1 MAGANTHV
9 PDPLSRQDLP
19 MGRGS
24 HPARHGGAWTWAA
37 WARGPWGPVSAGPAV
52 PTSRLGAKPTAP
64 PGPRPAKGRLQD
76 TTAEPQG
83 CCLFPVGWP
92 GGWLCL
98 GAVPRGQR
106 LCAWCHQVASL
117 SVGEGHV
124 RAGPPQVWFHSKGQP
139 PQNDPCCPF
148 LLFWDQQLG
157 LCPRAPL
164 GQTLLGR
171 WEGPAW
177 DHEHRWGSSLPHP
190 HPPPLDNSKTK
201 EGPVFRGNSGSPPQ
215 RASASPRSCGRCS
228 GCPPRTR
235 RAVGGGGGAEGL
247 LGAAPHP
254 RGHPA
259 GCAQAALRRPG
270 RDKALPS
277 AVEDQAR
284 FPPQMPFQGQGTLSP
299 GVNLGHCRQDGDGA
313 SAGEGQGGWCR
324 WARCPQARPVWS
336 HAAVGG
342 QLLQKCP
349 GEGGQ
354 AVCSSSAQLQL
365 PGCVLGR
372 GLGRPLTSH
381 LFMGPGP
388 PKAAATQ
395 PIGADGWR
403 PCRLPSATRGGW
415 PGPGPTHMS

>member
-76 TTAEPQG
+76 TPAEPQG

-235 RAVGGGGGAEGL
+235 RAVGGGWARRACWVLLHTHGATLLDAHRLLCAGRAGTKRFPLLSRTRLGFHPRCLSKVKERSPLVSTWDTAVKMGTGPQLERVRAAGVAGPGAHRQGLSGAMQLSVGNCCKSALVKGVRLCAPALPNYSCQAACWGGAL
-247 LGAAPHP
+247 
-254 RGHPA
+254 
-259 GCAQAALRRPG
+259 
-270 RDKALPS
+270 
-277 AVEDQAR
+277 
-284 FPPQMPFQGQGTLSP
+284 
-299 GVNLGHCRQDGDGA
+299 
-313 SAGEGQGGWCR
+313 
-324 WARCPQARPVWS
+324 
-336 HAAVGG
+336 
-342 QLLQKCP
+342 
-349 GEGGQ
+349 
-354 AVCSSSAQLQL
+354 
-365 PGCVLGR
+365 
-372 GLGRPLTSH
+372 
-381 LFMGPGP
+381 
-388 PKAAATQ
+388 
-395 PIGADGWR
+395 AD
-403 PCRLPSATRGGW
+403 L
-415 PGPGPTHMS
+415 

>member
-52 PTSRLGAKPTAP
+52 PTSMLGAKPTAP

-235 RAVGGGGGAEGL
+235 RAVGGGGG
-247 LGAAPHP
+247 
-254 RGHPA
+254 RGGPA
-259 GCAQAALRRPG
+259 GCCSTPTGPPCWMRTGCSAPAGPG
-270 RDKALPS
+270 QSASLCCRGPGSVSTPDAFPRSRNALPWC
-277 AVEDQAR
+277 Q
-284 FPPQMPFQGQGTLSP
+284 PGTLPSRW
-299 GVNLGHCRQDGDGA
+299 GRGLSWRGSGRLVSLGPVPTGKACLEPC
-313 SAGEGQGGWCR
+313 SCR
-324 WARCPQARPVWS
+324 WAT
-336 HAAVGG
+336 AAKV
-342 QLLQKCP
+342 P
-349 GEGGQ
+349 
-354 AVCSSSAQLQL
+354 
-365 PGCVLGR
+365 
-372 GLGRPLTSH
+372 
-381 LFMGPGP
+381 
-388 PKAAATQ
+388 
-395 PIGADGWR
+395 W
-403 PCRLPSATRGGW
+403 
-415 PGPGPTHMS
+415 